1 MVVRAGVVTPVT
13 VASNAPGADIPVG
26 TNPQAIAIT
35 PDGRTAYVANTG
47 SNNVTPIDVATAAP
61 KPAVPAGT
69 GPTASR

>member
-13 VASNAPGADIPVG
+13 IASNAPGADIAVG
-26 TNPQAIAIT
+26 TDPQAIAIA

-61 KPAVPAGT
+61 KPVVNVAAPA
-69 GPTASR
+69 ASR